1 MKKVL
6 FGLIIILPLVLGGV
20 LYGTHNLVIEEEN
33 TLSLEQA
40 YRAKYPETMPDM
52 MVNPP
57 MDYVA
62 AF

>member
-20 LYGTHNLVIEEEN
+20 LYGTHNLIVEEERAI
-33 TLSLEQA
+33 SLEQA
-40 YRAKYPETMPDM
+40 YLSQYPQKIPDM
-52 MVNPP
+52 VVDPP

-62 AF
+62 AY

>member
-6 FGLIIILPLVLGGV
+6 FGLIIVLPLVLGGL

-33 TLSLEQA
+33 TISLEQA
-40 YRAKYPETMPDM
+40 YMAQYPETIPDI
-52 MVNPP
+52 VVDAPV
-57 MDYVA
+57 DYVV

>member
-6 FGLIIILPLVLGGV
+6 FGLIIVLPLALGGL

-33 TLSLEQA
+33 TISLEQA
-40 YRAKYPETMPDM
+40 YMAQYPETIPDI
-52 MVNPP
+52 VVDAPV
-57 MDYVA
+57 DYVA

>member
-6 FGLIIILPLVLGGV
+6 FGLIIVLPLVLAGV

-40 YRAKYPETMPDM
+40 YMAQYPETIPDM
-52 MVNPP
+52 MVDPP

-62 AF
+62 VF